1 MVSGPPRSLNRLS
14 NISPTSAETAQ
25 ADLLTPLSSAS
36 VASQPS
42 RLEVIKGFH
51 QERGFSEAVAQRLA
65 ISQRQS
71 SAVVYESKWKVFGEW
86 CHVKQINPVKATVQQ
101 LADFLIFLFE
111 EKKLAISSIQG
122 YRSCISKVFLARGI
136 DISHDR
142 DLNMLVR
149 NFAIERPV
157 QHREAPRWDLMVVL
171 RFLMKPPFEPMNMA
185 SVADMTRKLAFL
197 LTLATAKRNSEVWA
211 FSADVRFGQDYNA
224 ATLSF
229 LPNFLA
235 KTMDPSRPETA
246 YAPVTIPALGPSMG
260 EDLPDR
266 FLCPVRALRYYLKL
280 KHKGLDPNNRF
291 RRLLCA
297 FKLGHIGDISKQTV
311 SGWIRQLI
319 KQAYS
324 AVQDEDIPHLTH
336 TNFQARELRAFA
348 SSLAFHQNYSL
359 KQVMEVASWR
369 NNNTFVS
376 FYLRDLSQMGDVT
389 TAGPFVA
396 GQKVISC

>member
-1 MVSGPPRSLNRLS
+1 MVSGPLRSRDRLS
-14 NISPTSAETAQ
+14 TNSSPTSAETAQ

-36 VASQPS
+36 VESQPS
-42 RLEVIKGFH
+42 CLEVIKGFH
-51 QERGFSEAVAQRLA
+51 KERGFSEAVAQRLA
-65 ISQRQS
+65 VSQRQS
-71 SAVVYESKWKVFGEW
+71 SAGVYES
-86 CHVKQINPVKATVQQ
+86 NPVKATVQQ

-111 EKKLAISSIQG
+111 EKKLAISSMQG
-122 YRSCISKVFLARGI
+122 YRSCLSKVFLARGI

-157 QHREAPRWDLMVVL
+157 QHREVPRWDLMVVL
-171 RFLMKPPFEPMNMA
+171 RLLMKPPFEPMNMA
-185 SVADMTRKLAFL
+185 SLADMTRKLGFL
-197 LTLATAKRNSEVWA
+197 LTLASAKRNSEVWA
-211 FSADVRFGQDYNA
+211 FSPDVRFGQDYNA

-235 KTMDPSRPETA
+235 KTMDPSRPETD
-246 YAPVTIPALGPSMG
+246 YAPVTIPALGQVVVPSQG
-260 EDLPDR
+260 TEILSQ
-266 FLCPVRALRYYLKL
+266 L
-280 KHKGLDPNNRF
+280 KHKGQDPNNRF
-291 RRLLCA
+291 RCLLCA
-297 FKLGHIGDISKQTV
+297 FKLGHTGDISKQTV

-324 AVQDEDIPHLTH
+324 AIQDEDIPHLTH
-336 TNFQARELRAFA
+336 TNFQARELRAFS

-359 KQVMEVASWR
+359 KQVMEAASWR

-396 GQKVISC
+396 GQQVMS